1 MPPVGRLWPSGHDGH
16 DAYLLP
22 PLLQGLHPEGELAH
36 RPHRR
41 RLPTTLRLS
50 LKIVLTMA
58 NTEHGAMVEDA
69 IGDVVYD
76 IYESYQLLSHSHP
89 PLH

>member
-1 MPPVGRLWPSGHDGH
+1 MMAGH
-16 DAYLLP
+16 DAYLFP
-22 PLLQGLHPEGELAH
+22 PLLQCLHPKGELAH

-50 LKIVLTMA
+50 LKIVFTMV
-58 NTEHGAMVEDA
+58 NMVLFLIMLKMVMMLLRKFIKSD
-69 IGDVVYD
+69 
-76 IYESYQLLSHSHP
+76 QMLSHSHP